1 MARYEFPQNPADGTT
16 AINDVT
22 GVTYTYDGTNG
33 YWYVSG
39 TSASEGFVTS
49 GELDAEEAN
58 RIAGDAALD
67 GRITSLEGA
76 PAADNPALPYQLTVG
91 ERDSVTGG
99 DISALQILETIALKD
114 SLGNN
119 LGDVAFQSSGGIGI
133 AIDNSYS
140 YPVITVQGSA
150 IDQRSK
156 FNEGRVYAEELRSA
170 IFPKTYSL
178 VNRSGV
184 PTARPGELA
193 IDATKAQDIKAIS
206 FGDTSSEGLP
216 IGTVSVGDKLCVTR
230 PDPFRQWFYSIT
242 SGTTNSGIYGVE
254 FIAENSWY
262 GTVILPEGI
271 DYILEVFPRAT
282 PFGSNVDLDNYY
294 SKSEIDAKFA
304 AGLLPGDVD
313 ASDYWTKTEVAAALE
328 SVRAGL
334 QANINSTNDLIVPPG
349 QNHPETYYGDYAPVG
364 NLLNGDLWFD
374 AMNLRLNVWS
384 QGAWINPDR
393 NDGATLENRIS
404 ALEARI
410 AQLEGN

>member
-16 AINDVT
+16 TTNDVT

-39 TSASEGFVTS
+39 TSASDGFVTS

-91 ERDSVTGG
+91 ERDSVTGE
-99 DISALQILETIALKD
+99 DVSALQILETISLRD

-119 LGDVAFQSSGGIGI
+119 LGDVAFESAGGIGI
-133 AIDNSYS
+133 SIDNSYS
-140 YPVITVQGSA
+140 YPVIQFQASNIQNQA
-150 IDQRSK
+150 KSNR
-156 FNEGRVYAEELRSA
+156 GRIFAEELRSA
-170 IFPKTYSL
+170 FVPRTYNI
-178 VNRSGV
+178 VNRTGV

-193 IDATKAQDIKAIS
+193 LDATKAQDVTMVS
-206 FGDTSSEGLP
+206 FGDTSEEGLP
-216 IGTVSVGDKLCVTR
+216 VGTVSVGDKICIELIENAR
-230 PDPFRQWFYSIT
+230 KYFYSIT

-254 FIAENSWY
+254 FIPADSWA
-262 GTVILPEGI
+262 GTASLSQKPH
-271 DYILEVFPRAT
+271 YLEVFPRAT
-282 PFGSNVDLDNYY
+282 PFGSPIDLQDYY
-294 SKSEIDAKFA
+294 DKSEIDAKFA

-334 QANINSTNDLIVPPG
+334 QTNINNTNDLIVPPG
-349 QNHPETYYGDYAPVG
+349 DNNPETYYGDYAPTG
-364 NLLNGDLWFD
+364 SLLNGDLWFD

-384 QGAWINPDR
+384 QGAWVNPDR
-393 NDGATLENRIS
+393 NDGADSEDRIS
-404 ALEARI
+404 ALEVRI
-410 AQLEGN
+410 AQLESN